1 MKDKHPE
8 IYKSKIEKLKSNIQN
23 EFYYHKKDDVKEPF
37 ISKEELREKISKVF
51 LQNDYVYKADINIM
65 LKNGET
71 IMKKIIGFKNDYILT
86 IDGDKIS
93 IDDVLNVK

>member
-1 MKDKHPE
+1 MKDKRPE
-8 IYKSKIEKLKSNIQN
+8 IYKNKIEKLKLNIQN
-23 EFYYHKKDDVKEPF
+23 EFYYHKKDDVKEPV
-37 ISKEELREKISKVF
+37 ISKEELREKISKIF

-71 IMKKIIGFKNDYILT
+71 IIKKIIGFKNDYILT

-93 IDDVLNVK
+93 INDILDVK

>member
-65 LKNGET
+65 LKNGEN
-71 IMKKIIGFKNDYILT
+71 IIKKVIALKDDYLITL
-86 IDGDKIS
+86 DNERIS
-93 IDDVLNVK
+93 LDEIADIK